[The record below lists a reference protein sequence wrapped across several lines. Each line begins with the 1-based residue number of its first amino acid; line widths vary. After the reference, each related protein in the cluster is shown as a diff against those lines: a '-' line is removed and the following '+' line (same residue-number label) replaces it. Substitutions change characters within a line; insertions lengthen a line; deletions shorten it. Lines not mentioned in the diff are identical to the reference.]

1 MGGINPDQ
9 KMDRPPRFQLRLL
22 ANEVLRVRISSLPKG
37 VASKMPSQ
45 TGVRETRKIIHMRG
59 INERARLKD
68 KDSSLVSKAVG
79 KVVGEYSSADARAND
94 DDIEIAGPDVL

>member
-1 MGGINPDQ
+1 
-9 KMDRPPRFQLRLL
+9 
-22 ANEVLRVRISSLPKG
+22 
-37 VASKMPSQ
+37 
-45 TGVRETRKIIHMRG
+45 MRG

-94 DDIEIAGPDVL
+94 DDIEIVAGPDVL